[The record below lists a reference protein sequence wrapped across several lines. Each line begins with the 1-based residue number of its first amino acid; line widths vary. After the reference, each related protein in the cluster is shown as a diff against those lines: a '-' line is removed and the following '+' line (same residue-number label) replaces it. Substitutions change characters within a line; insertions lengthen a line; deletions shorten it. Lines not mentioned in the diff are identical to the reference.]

1 LLLGRLAAAA
11 GFVLTLLAP
20 PGSVAASPGTLVLK
34 TDSGPHNFSIEL
46 ATTDQQRILGL
57 MYRRALAADAG
68 MLFLYDRPQPVAMW
82 MKNTFISLDM
92 IFIGPDGRVHRIER
106 HTEPFSTEVI
116 FSEGDVRGIL
126 EVNAG
131 TADAIG
137 LKAGDE
143 VIYPGL
149 GTPAP

>member
-1 LLLGRLAAAA
+1 MLGRLAVVA
-11 GFVLTLLAP
+11 GICLNLLAP
-20 PGSVAASPGTLVLK
+20 PGSVAASPGTLLLN
-34 TDSGPHNFSIEL
+34 TDSGPHSFSIEL

-68 MLFLYDRPQPVAMW
+68 MLFLYDRPQPAAMW

-92 IFIGPDGRVHRIER
+92 IFIGPDGRVHRIEA

-116 FSEGDVRGIL
+116 SSEGDVRGIL

-137 LKAGDE
+137 LKVGDE

-149 GTPAP
+149 GTTPAP